1 MHRIRPRTAVLSGA
15 TIGLIAGAATY
26 GVISSPAPA
35 GMSTGIK
42 AANASMAVATAGAAD
57 CAAGQKLEQGVCI
70 VHVVRTVVVPA
81 AGSASSPGSNPSA
94 PRTHASE
101 SADHDGAFEAD
112 QP

>member
-15 TIGLIAGAATY
+15 TIGLIAGAAIY
-26 GVISSPAPA
+26 GVISSPGPA

-57 CAAGQKLEQGVCI
+57 CAADQKLEQGVCI
-70 VHVVRTVVVPA
+70 VHVVRTVVVLA
-81 AGSASSPGSNPSA
+81 AASSPGSNPSA